1 MIVTRP
7 SNQRIERLYDG
18 GMGRELHDREVD
30 RCQRELAWRTR
41 QLNQLMKAWMARSL
55 PMSEDL
61 DSPPPA
67 WTVEDKKLTQE
78 VANAWRDFMFHRW
91 TYDGLLQSRRLLYG
105 DSEPADGPGGASSS
119 QPGTQVTR

>member
-1 MIVTRP
+1 VYGHGVT
-7 SNQRIERLYDG
+7 QEQHG
-18 GMGRELHDREVD
+18 REVD
-30 RCQRELAWRTR
+30 RFQRELAWRTH
-41 QLNQLMKAWMARSL
+41 QLNQLMKTWMAKSL

-67 WTVEDKKLTQE
+67 WTLEDKKLTQQ

-105 DSEPADGPGGASSS
+105 DSEPADDPGGASSS
-119 QPGTQVTR
+119 QPPQGQRTC